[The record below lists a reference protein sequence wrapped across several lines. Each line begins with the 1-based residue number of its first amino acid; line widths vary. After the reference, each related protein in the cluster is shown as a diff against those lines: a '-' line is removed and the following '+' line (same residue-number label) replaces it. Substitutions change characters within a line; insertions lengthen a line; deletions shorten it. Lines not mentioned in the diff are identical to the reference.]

1 MVKVVNSSM
10 VSKRIKEECKNHS
23 YVKVGIRFRGKNNIC
38 KYAIYDT
45 DMDKARPVAT
55 SFSQWELSMWDA
67 FIERAE
73 TYYGEHSALNLDR
86 IDAIILTP
94 AKGPEITII
103 V

>member
-1 MVKVVNSSM
+1 MVKAINSSK
-10 VSKRIKEECKNHS
+10 VAKKIQEECKKLS

-94 AKGPEITII
+94 ATGAEITII